1 MYLRYIDTIWV
12 TIRKKVSKSY
22 NTLFDY
28 IAKVD
33 YVAASYPQRTLDS
46 HYKTS
51 PWHGSN
57 TQNTHQLQQP

>member
-1 MYLRYIDTIWV
+1 MVLKGY
-12 TIRKKVSKSY
+12 
-22 NTLFDY
+22 TLFDY

-51 PWHGSN
+51 P
-57 TQNTHQLQQP
+57 